1 MEDGYG
7 GYVQLQLLG
16 GLDLPSAD
24 LNGFSDPYCVITLGA
39 QTCQTRIIQAN
50 LNPEWNETFN
60 FIVDDFSKG
69 LEIKVFDKDILSDDF
84 LGVANIDLRNQPP
97 FHESFQILPLK
108 PKSGSLRVSI
118 RCIDIPRPSN
128 ERIKTDRYG
137 FVTSYPSKEQ
147 ALENESRYNNNN
159 QVIQYLTQRLP
170 RSCTKQGIPF
180 AYKANYWI
188 WLSSQLSSLEVN
200 PVDYTNELK
209 KPLPKS
215 VYQQIELDLPRTFP
229 GNPIFESPAGTR
241 AMREVLHVC
250 ALQNP
255 TIGYCQSMSFVVAVL
270 LLLYPKAHVVNIL
283 NILIRDIVPGY
294 WTHTMTG
301 LQADIKVIEFLI
313 SKNLTD
319 LYQHFKDLRID
330 VGTISTAWLLT
341 LFSTTFPICTTL
353 RLWDYLF
360 AYGSSAIIKIVFCI
374 FKLYKPKLLQL
385 SDLIEVTSFLNE
397 RFKVFNNWDDLISEL
412 NGCNIPDERITQLQ
426 KNATIE
432 IEKRTKERQLGSLK
446 NTKFTLEELHELYQH
461 FSTHPKSSGGTLPTS
476 ELFNVLLHSPIA
488 SEKWNEWSEQGKKA
502 LEKIFDE
509 NSDGTISFKEFC
521 VSLAVYSRG
530 SREEKMKFSFQVYDM
545 DKSGSI
551 EKDEMLHYLMNH
563 YKCSGLEEEKT
574 KAQNI
579 TDIIFSKYDENQD
592 GKLSFKEFSCA
603 CEAEPIL
610 QHVLGFT
617 NE

>member
-1 MEDGYG
+1 M
-7 GYVQLQLLG
+7 
-16 GLDLPSAD
+16 
-24 LNGFSDPYCVITLGA
+24 
-39 QTCQTRIIQAN
+39 
-50 LNPEWNETFN
+50 
-60 FIVDDFSKG
+60 
-69 LEIKVFDKDILSDDF
+69 
-84 LGVANIDLRNQPP
+84 
-97 FHESFQILPLK
+97 
-108 PKSGSLRVSI
+108 
-118 RCIDIPRPSN
+118 
-128 ERIKTDRYG
+128 
-137 FVTSYPSKEQ
+137 
-147 ALENESRYNNNN
+147 
-159 QVIQYLTQRLP
+159 
-170 RSCTKQGIPF
+170 
-180 AYKANYWI
+180 
-188 WLSSQLSSLEVN
+188 SSQLSSLEVN